1 MAAKAKKPAKKV
13 RSAQR
18 EFLPPQIAQIGYA
31 RPTAAEI
38 KAAEARERDYRR
50 QQDRTT
56 ALHTVAQVHMGS
68 GKPAHQLLREADA
81 YAAWLSGGVRK

>member
-18 EFLPPQIAQIGYA
+18 EFLPSQIGYA

-68 GKPAHQLLREADA
+68 GKPANQLLREADA